1 MTNIRGD
8 ELASHINDLTGRLS
22 NEKEEAVVASGKA
35 GVGLDVILEGCR
47 IHVSD
52 TIPKPEGCLEIVSG
66 PERTMI
72 ATLGNFSAIIGKAK
86 SKKTFLISMAVSSA
100 VKGHIIMQKFNS
112 LLPEGKR
119 RVLFFDTEQSRYH
132 VQKVVRRICHLA
144 EIPEPDNLECFALRP
159 EETKRRIELIE
170 HALETIEGVGLVVI
184 DGIRDLV
191 MDINDPSESTIIVTK
206 LMQWTE
212 RKGIHV
218 MTAIHQNKGDT
229 NARGHLGTE
238 IINKAETIISVTK
251 DPQHSQI
258 SVVEPEYIRE
268 KEFPPF
274 AIGVHDS
281 TGVPFIHFDWQP
293 PKPGKKNL
301 SPADIPESTH
311 FLVLGKV
318 FERNGE
324 PSYEETWRGVK
335 LGFEEMKMGFGDN
348 VAKHFLSYYSSK
360 GWVAKRS
367 EGRRSIYSLERK
379 PDGTAGTLPPEE
391 PDGSMDGLHDD
402 DQPF

>member
-1 MTNIRGD
+1 MTNIQQQDIASHLD
-8 ELASHINDLTGRLS
+8 ELGHSFDRPNQQRPI
-22 NEKEEAVVASGKA
+22 
-35 GVGLDVILEGCR
+35 VGSDGENIADILEGCR

-66 PERTMI
+66 TERTMI

-100 VKGHIIMQKFNS
+100 VKGQMIMQKFKS
-112 LLPEGKR
+112 MLPEGKG

-132 VQKVVRRICHLA
+132 VQKVVKRICHLA
-144 EIPEPDNLECFALRP
+144 NIPKPDNLECFALRP
-159 EETKRRIELIE
+159 METKRRIELIE

-191 MDINDPSESTIIVTK
+191 MDINDPKESTTIVTK

-251 DPQHSQI
+251 DSKDPQI
-258 SVVEPEYIRE
+258 SVVEPEYLRE
-268 KEFPPF
+268 KEFLPF
-274 AIGVHDS
+274 AIGVHN
-281 TGVPFIHFDWQP
+281 TGVPYILHDWQP
-293 PKPGKKNL
+293 PKPGRKGHL
-301 SPADIPESTH
+301 PSDIPDATH
-311 FLVLGKV
+311 HVVLGKV
-318 FERNGE
+318 LERNEE
-324 PSYEETWRGVK
+324 PSYEETWRSIK
-335 LGFEEMKMGFGDN
+335 LAFDDMKMGFGDN
-348 VAKHFLSYYSSK
+348 TAKQFLSYYTTK
-360 GWVAKRS
+360 GWVVKRQ
-367 EGRRSIYSLERK
+367 EGRRTIYSPNRK
-379 PDGTAGTLPPEE
+379 PDGIAVTMPSEE
-391 PDGSMDGLHDD
+391 PGGLPED